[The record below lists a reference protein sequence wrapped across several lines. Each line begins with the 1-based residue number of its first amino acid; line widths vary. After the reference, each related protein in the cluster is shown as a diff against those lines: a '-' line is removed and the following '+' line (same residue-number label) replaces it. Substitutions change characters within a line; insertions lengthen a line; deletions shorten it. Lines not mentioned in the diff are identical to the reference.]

1 MAGTTIEPG
10 KSAIVDLPVSVLSD
24 HTPMTMAAHV
34 LHGRQAGPTVFISGA
49 IHGDE
54 IIGVEIV
61 RRLIRAPQMKQ
72 LKGTLICVPIVNG
85 FGFINHSRYLPD
97 RRDLNRSFPGATKG
111 SLAARLA
118 KIFMTEIVSRCD
130 VGIDLHSAAEHR
142 VNLPQIRIDGG
153 SKRAM
158 ELAQAFAPPVIIV
171 SKLRDGSLRQAA
183 RDLGKDVLVY
193 ECGEALRFDE
203 TALRIGVTGV
213 MRVLRKLGMLNQDKR
228 MRTPLQP
235 DISQSTEWM
244 RAPMGG
250 VLRAF
255 KTIGAWVEKGETIAA
270 LSDPLGAQEVEV
282 RSPATGL
289 IIGRT
294 MLPIVNEGDALFHIA
309 EIVKP
314 LTEDGH
320 TALEQAFEGHPLFDE
335 DNSLIREKKPPADR
349 ALSAGGNKERAY
361 GTGKGRPGSVL
372 CDLPT

>member
-1 MAGTTIEPG
+1 MAGTTVQPG
-10 KSAIVDLPVSVLSD
+10 KSAIIDVPVSVLSD
-24 HTPMTMAAHV
+24 HTPMTMAVHV
-34 LHGRQAGPTVFISGA
+34 LHGKQEGPTVFVSGA

-61 RRLIRAPQMKQ
+61 RRLIRAPQLKG
-72 LKGTLICVPIVNG
+72 LKGTLICVPIVNAY
-85 FGFINHSRYLPD
+85 GFINHSRYLPD

-118 KIFMTEIVSRCD
+118 KIFMTEIVSRCE

-142 VNLPQIRIDGG
+142 VNLPQIRIDAG
-153 SKRAM
+153 SRKVM

-213 MRVLRKLGMLNQDKR
+213 LRVLRKLGMLNQDRR
-228 MRTPLQP
+228 MRTPLKP
-235 DISQSTEWM
+235 DVSQSSEWM

-250 VLRAF
+250 VLRAY
-255 KTIGAWVEKGETIAA
+255 KTIGAWVEEDEVIAA
-270 LSDPLGAQEVEV
+270 LSDPLGQQEVEV

-309 EIVKP
+309 EILKP
-314 LTEDGH
+314 ITEDGH
-320 TALEQAFEGHPLFDE
+320 TELEQAFEGHPLFDE
-335 DNSLIREKKPPADR
+335 DEIL
-349 ALSAGGNKERAY
+349 
-361 GTGKGRPGSVL
+361 
-372 CDLPT
+372 

>member
-335 DNSLIREKKPPADR
+335 DEIL
-349 ALSAGGNKERAY
+349 
-361 GTGKGRPGSVL
+361 
-372 CDLPT
+372 

>member
-1 MAGTTIEPG
+1 MTREPFVMAGKTILPG
-10 KSAIVDLPVSVLSD
+10 KSAIVDIPVSVLSD
-24 HTPMTMAAHV
+24 HTPMSMAAHV
-34 LHGRQAGPTVFISGA
+34 LHGKQPGPTVFVSGA

-61 RRLIRAPQMKQ
+61 RRLIRTPQLKQ

-85 FGFINHSRYLPD
+85 YGFINHSRYLPD

-130 VGIDLHSAAEHR
+130 VGIDLHSAAQHR

-158 ELAQAFAPPVIIV
+158 ELAQSFAPPVIIL

-213 MRVLRKLGMLNQDKR
+213 LRVLRKLGMLNQDKR

-235 DISQSTEWM
+235 DVSKSSEWM
-244 RAPMGG
+244 RATMGG
-250 VLRAF
+250 VLRAY
-255 KTIGAWVEKGETIAA
+255 KTIGAWVEEGEVVAG
-270 LSDPLGAQEVEV
+270 LSDPLGQQETEV
-282 RSPATGL
+282 KSPATGL

-309 EIVKP
+309 EVVKP
-314 LTEDGH
+314 ITEDGH
-320 TALEQAFEGHPLFDE
+320 TELEQAFEGHPLFDE
-335 DNSLIREKKPPADR
+335 DEIL
-349 ALSAGGNKERAY
+349 
-361 GTGKGRPGSVL
+361 
-372 CDLPT
+372 

>member
-1 MAGTTIEPG
+1 MKREPFRMAGKTIAPG
-10 KSAIVDLPVSVLSD
+10 SSGIIDLPVSVLSD
-24 HTPMTMAAHV
+24 HTPMSMSVHV
-34 LHGRQAGPTVFISGA
+34 LHGKLDGPTVFVSGA

-61 RRLIRAPQMKQ
+61 RRLIRAPQMKS
-72 LKGTLICVPIVNG
+72 LKGTLICVPIVNA
-85 FGFINHSRYLPD
+85 FGFINHTRYLPD
-97 RRDLNRSFPGATKG
+97 RRDLNRSFPGAAKG

-118 KIFMTEIVSRCD
+118 RLFMTEIVARCD

-142 VNLPQIRIDGG
+142 VNLPQIRIDDG
-153 SKRAM
+153 SKRAL

-213 MRVLRKLGMLNQDKR
+213 LRVLRKMGMLNQDRR
-228 MRTPLQP
+228 MRTPLKP
-235 DISQSTEWM
+235 DISQSTEWV

-250 VLRAF
+250 VLRAY
-255 KTIGAWVEKGETIAA
+255 KTIGAWVEEGEVIAA
-270 LSDPLGAQEVEV
+270 LSDPLGARDVEV
-282 RSPATGL
+282 KSPQTGL
-289 IIGRT
+289 VIGRT
-294 MLPIVNEGDALFHIA
+294 MLPIINEGDALFHIA

-320 TALEQAFEGHPLFDE
+320 TELEQAFEGHPLFDE
-335 DNSLIREKKPPADR
+335 DEIL
-349 ALSAGGNKERAY
+349 
-361 GTGKGRPGSVL
+361 
-372 CDLPT
+372 